1 MSKHRTKKYNP
12 IRTRNYIIYPFREV
26 VDYQS
31 YNDILFQILSQ
42 NCLSPFLFDGRI
54 RFNDGRDNS
63 KYRLSDLAYA
73 CYNGDITSFETW
85 KNEMQVFLDRKLSGA
100 YQIDHADSNVHNNTI
115 LNLSM
120 MDGEAN
126 RAKASKVRRFKPPLT
141 VAVAYMSGEYR
152 VHAEWSELISHMSI
166 DDTHIQGKS
175 IINLNLLCCDEW
187 ALVSCLDELSFLETD
202 WSYPVKIK
210 NRWIHSEQEN
220 PYADARISISM
231 QECLANMERE
241 DLNLY
246 RPGQL
251 KERLKPV
258 GVKPILFLGDDRG

>member
-1 MSKHRTKKYNP
+1 MSNNRKKKYNP
-12 IRTRNYIIYPFREV
+12 IRKGNYILYPFREV

-115 LNLSM
+115 LNLSK

-126 RAKASKVRRFKPPLT
+126 RAKASKVGRFKPPLT
-141 VAVAYMSGEYR
+141 VVVAYVSGEYR
-152 VHAEWSELISHMSI
+152 VRAEWSGILSNMNIG
-166 DDTHIQGKS
+166 DTHIQGKTV
-175 IINLNLLCCDEW
+175 IALNLLCCDEW
-187 ALVSCLDELSFLETD
+187 ALASCLDELSTLETD
-202 WSYPVKIK
+202 WSNPAKVRGTWQY
-210 NRWIHSEQEN
+210 SEKVNPCSNSRVSITAQE
-220 PYADARISISM
+220 RIAGI
-231 QECLANMERE
+231 ERE
-241 DLNLY
+241 GFDIY
-246 RPGQL
+246 TEGQL
-251 KERLKPV
+251 KEYLNLVGLKTILLV
-258 GVKPILFLGDDRG
+258 GDSHK